1 MNSEQKNF
9 FMKNGYCIINNF
21 IETNFCD
28 SIYKEC
34 QEKIK
39 ITKSNTTI
47 TLSKECN
54 LKNNKKFLEILNDL
68 TLNRISKN
76 QKINLGNTYI
86 ISSKTNT
93 LDKGYI
99 WHIDGYQYKSLN
111 QEESYT
117 CVIAFSDIEE
127 NSGTFLALDSV
138 KLICNILK
146 NYNEINPEL
155 FLQFGLLTKYV
166 LDRCKNIIQIK
177 LKKGDL
183 LIMHPFLLHSR
194 CNNFYDNIRIIKNFS
209 IRINNGMNLNN
220 NSLVETKTKMILN
233 SNNLKILP
241 KLNTKYIIRWN
252 KRNNYDNKK
261 YYYKNIKPIL
271 VSLYKKNIV
280 LKQNKKY
287 MCNDYSVNEN
297 IIDKYNINLYKLY
310 KEKLNK

>member
-1 MNSEQKNF
+1 M
-9 FMKNGYCIINNF
+9 
-21 IETNFCD
+21 
-28 SIYKEC
+28 
-34 QEKIK
+34 
-39 ITKSNTTI
+39 
-47 TLSKECN
+47 
-54 LKNNKKFLEILNDL
+54 
-68 TLNRISKN
+68 
-76 QKINLGNTYI
+76 
-86 ISSKTNT
+86 
-93 LDKGYI
+93 
-99 WHIDGYQYKSLN
+99 
-111 QEESYT
+111 
-117 CVIAFSDIEE
+117 
-127 NSGTFLALDSV
+127 ALDSV